1 MKQNAQ
7 NPLLG
12 VTCSQE
18 VTRLKGWLGDG
29 KLCIKGCTATHTV
42 QPPDA
47 IKTPALSDHVLALA
61 CESNARQI
69 CRFAGQEYDGINHR
83 DTFFLLPAGIP
94 SERSWQAENES
105 MVVGIEPSALRQIA
119 TQTDCINPD
128 KIELRPL
135 VFGQDEKIAY
145 LSRCLLQEIRLGDE
159 GSQLCSEALFTCF
172 NVHLLRHYC
181 TVETNFK
188 TYSSGLST
196 HQLQQ
201 AYAYIQDHLD
211 STIQLDDL
219 AKLLNISVYYFCR
232 LFQKSAGVSPYQYVL
247 GQRIERA
254 KRLLQ
259 SSNQPILEVALACGF
274 SSPSQ
279 MGRHFRKFVG
289 MTPSQYRKY

>member
-1 MKQNAQ
+1 MKQNAH

-18 VTRLKGWLGDG
+18 VTQVKGWLGDG
-29 KLCIKGCTATHTV
+29 EISVKGCTAAHTV

-47 IKTPALSDHVLALA
+47 IETPALSDHVLALV
-61 CESNARQI
+61 CKSHDRQT
-69 CRFAGQEYDGINHR
+69 CRFAGQEYDGISHR
-83 DTFFLLPAGIP
+83 DTFFLLPAGTP

-105 MVVGIEPSALRQIA
+105 VMVGIEPYALRHIA
-119 TQTDCINPD
+119 TQIECINPD
-128 KIELRPL
+128 KIELKPL

-145 LSRCLLQEIRLGDE
+145 LSRCLLREIRLGEE
-159 GSQLCSEALFTCF
+159 GSQLCREALFTCF

-181 TVETNFK
+181 TVETRFK
-188 TYSSGLST
+188 AYSNGLSQ
-196 HQLQQ
+196 HQLKQ
-201 AYAYIQDHLD
+201 AYTYIQDHLH
-211 STIQLDDL
+211 STIQLEDL

-254 KRLLQ
+254 KRLLRN
-259 SSNQPILEVALACGF
+259 SDQPILEIALACGF

-289 MTPSQYRKY
+289 VTPSQYRRY